1 MTTTTPSTQPAVQQA
16 DELEIRTPWY
26 RTIGPALIT
35 ACVVFG
41 PGSLLISSKVG
52 ATFSYDLL
60 WLLILTGVLMGTYMT
75 MSARIGVTGGG
86 SICQLVASRMGR
98 VPSAVLGINLF
109 LICSAFQFS
118 NNIAVVAAVDALGIA
133 SLFGDPAAMKESQL
147 NWINSGVLVV
157 FNALI
162 IALVFS
168 LRQVYRVL
176 ERGMK
181 IMVGLILVCFV
192 INLLVVKPDVL
203 AVLGGLIPSLPEG
216 VSLGWPKLSDGQV
229 VDPMILVAGLLGTT
243 FSVGGALFQ
252 SNLVREKGWS
262 VRDYDR
268 GFRDAVAGVC
278 VLTGVSTMI
287 MVTAG
292 AVLFGQLG
300 ESEIATMDIGV
311 LARQLEP
318 LLGSITHGL
327 FMLGLLA
334 VAMNP
339 FFINAMIGGTI
350 LADGLGKKSGL
361 SDPWP
366 RKFTVVALLVGM
378 GVALLVIHTPITF
391 VDAIV
396 VGAALTVIGNPL
408 MAAAILYL
416 ANRRDIMGDRRNRWA
431 TNILGVIGL
440 VIVILMAARVL
451 WLQILRFTA

>member
-1 MTTTTPSTQPAVQQA
+1 MTTTTSSTQPAVQQA
-16 DELEIRTPWY
+16 DALDIRTPWY

-52 ATFSYDLL
+52 AMFSYDLL

-98 VPSAVLGINLF
+98 VPAAVLGINLF

-118 NNIAVVAAVDALGIA
+118 NNIAVVAAVDALGVA
-133 SLFGDPAAMKESQL
+133 SLFGDRAAMTETQL

-168 LRQVYRVL
+168 LRQVYLML

-181 IMVGLILVCFV
+181 VMVALILICFV

-216 VSLGWPKLSDGQV
+216 VSLAWPKLSDGQV

-278 VLTGVSTMI
+278 VLTGVSAMI

-292 AVLFGQLG
+292 AVLFGRVP
-300 ESEIATMDIGV
+300 ESEITNIGV
-311 LARQLEP
+311 LAQQLEP

-350 LADGLGKKSGL
+350 LADGLGKESKL

-440 VIVILMAARVL
+440 LIVIMMAARVL
-451 WLQILRFTA
+451 WLQILRFMA